1 MVFKFST
8 TLNPFK
14 FSTTLNPNPNPHGP
28 LGMAMA
34 GCIWATRGAAFLDE
48 PRHGV
53 DPGRVAAALAV
64 PAPLAMPLRGCD
76 GHKRCDELLF
86 DNVLFK

>member
-1 MVFKFST
+1 
-8 TLNPFK
+8 
-14 FSTTLNPNPNPHGP
+14 
-28 LGMAMA
+28 MAMA

-64 PAPLAMPLRGCD
+64 PAPLAMP
-76 GHKRCDELLF
+76 
-86 DNVLFK
+86 